1 MYKKKKDRKMLYAWI
16 VIVLLIAGFVAVFFV
31 IKKKQ
36 ADEAETETELPKYEA
51 LLYKTGDSTVEFDES
66 WLKEDT
72 EDTTV
77 MNIEADTL
85 VDLLITPKEGRVIE
99 SAEVMDHQFAK
110 INSLLAETSSKAMRL
125 SFSMPDRDVIIQIHL
140 ADQEKEAQTEPETQ
154 PQTQTE
160 HVTEPES
167 ETEPQTAPPVETS
180 PYGLTLHGLTADI
193 IASYNGMFD
202 DQKFLTQLGDA
213 LHPDS
218 ARSDYR
224 RVTDVTFSTE
234 AYTGAQDAD
243 KVYHYIYFN
252 EDPQWKVLA
261 TYYMAEDSYVFTDAT
276 EQTEPQ
282 TAPPITTG
290 NNTGTGNTGSMGSTT
305 GTSGGSY
312 STSSGGSY
320 NKPAGSTSQTT
331 VTTSFDIMS
340 VSTTFLAYVGGEETF
355 YEKAF
360 DYVLESGLTGAIT
373 GTMSSYEIKPE
384 KKRATAEIALSTGKV
399 IRVKYNKEKDSFKFS
414 GLD

>member
-1 MYKKKKDRKMLYAWI
+1 MYRKRKDRKMMYAWI
-16 VIVLLIAGFVAVFFV
+16 AIVLLVVLFAVAALT

-36 ADEAETETELPKYEA
+36 AGEAQTETELPKHEA
-51 LLYKTGDSTVEFDES
+51 LLYKTGDATVEFNEA

-72 EDTTV
+72 QDTTV
-77 MNIEADTL
+77 MSIESDTL
-85 VDLLITPKEGRVIE
+85 VDLLITPDEGRVIE

-140 ADQEKEAQTEPETQ
+140 ADEEEVQTELETQ

-160 HVTEPES
+160 LETEVDS
-167 ETEPQTAPPVETS
+167 ETEPETAPPIETS

-193 IASYNGMFD
+193 ITSYNGMFD

-218 ARSDYR
+218 ARSDYYG
-224 RVTDVTFSTE
+224 VTDVTFSNE

-252 EDPQWKVLA
+252 SDPQWKVLA

-290 NNTGTGNTGSMGSTT
+290 NNTGTGNTGSTGSTA
-305 GTSGGSY
+305 GTSGGSS
-312 STSSGGSY
+312 STTTGGSY
-320 NKPAGSTSQTT
+320 SVPSGGGSQTT

-340 VSTTFLAYVGGEETF
+340 VSTTFLAYVGGEEKF
-355 YEKAF
+355 YQKAF
-360 DYVLESGLTGAIT
+360 DYVLESGLTGEIT

-384 KKRATAEIALSTGKV
+384 KKRATAEITLSTGKT
-399 IRVKYNKEKDSFKFS
+399 ISVKYNKEKDSFKFS
-414 GLD
+414 GL

>member
-16 VIVLLIAGFVAVFFV
+16 VIVLLIAGFVAAFF
-31 IKKKQ
+31 ILKKKQ
-36 ADEAETETELPKYEA
+36 AEEAEAETELPKYEA
-51 LLYKTGDSTVEFDES
+51 LLYKTGDATVEFNEA

-72 EDTTV
+72 QDTTV
-77 MNIEADTL
+77 MSIEADTL
-85 VDLLITPKEGRVIE
+85 VDLLVTPKEGRVVE

-110 INSLLAETSSKAMRL
+110 INSLLAETSSDAMRL
-125 SFSMPDRDVIIQIHL
+125 SFSMPARDVIIQIHL
-140 ADQEKEAQTEPETQ
+140 ADEENEVQTEPETQ

-160 HVTEPES
+160 PES
-167 ETEPQTAPPVETS
+167 ETEPPVETS
-180 PYGLTLHGLTADI
+180 PYGLTLHGLSADI

-213 LHPDS
+213 LHLDS

-224 RVTDVTFSTE
+224 KVTDVTFSTE

-252 EDPQWKVLA
+252 QDPQWKVLA

-290 NNTGTGNTGSMGSTT
+290 NSTGTGNTGSMGSST

-312 STSSGGSY
+312 NPS
-320 NKPAGSTSQTT
+320 AGSTSQTT

-360 DYVLESGLTGAIT
+360 DYVLKSGLTGAIT

-384 KKRATAEIALSTGKV
+384 KKRATAEITLSTGKV
-399 IRVKYNKEKDSFKFS
+399 MRVKYNKEKDSFKFS

>member
-1 MYKKKKDRKMLYAWI
+1 M
-16 VIVLLIAGFVAVFFV
+16 
-31 IKKKQ
+31 
-36 ADEAETETELPKYEA
+36 PKYEA
-51 LLYKTGDSTVEFDES
+51 LLYKTGDATVEFNEA

-72 EDTTV
+72 QDTTV
-77 MNIEADTL
+77 MSIEADTL
-85 VDLLITPKEGRVIE
+85 VDLLVTPKEGRVVE

-110 INSLLAETSSKAMRL
+110 INSLLAETSSDAMRL
-125 SFSMPDRDVIIQIHL
+125 SFSMPARDVIIQIHL
-140 ADQEKEAQTEPETQ
+140 ADEENEVQTEPETQ

-160 HVTEPES
+160 PES
-167 ETEPQTAPPVETS
+167 ETEPPVETS
-180 PYGLTLHGLTADI
+180 PYGLTLHGLSADI

-213 LHPDS
+213 LHLDS

-224 RVTDVTFSTE
+224 KVTDVTFSTE

-252 EDPQWKVLA
+252 QDPQWKVLA

-290 NNTGTGNTGSMGSTT
+290 NSTGTGNTGSMGSST

-312 STSSGGSY
+312 NPS
-320 NKPAGSTSQTT
+320 AGSTSQTT

-360 DYVLESGLTGAIT
+360 DYVLKSGLTGAIT

-384 KKRATAEIALSTGKV
+384 KKRATAEITLSTGKV
-399 IRVKYNKEKDSFKFS
+399 MRVKYNKEKDSFKFS